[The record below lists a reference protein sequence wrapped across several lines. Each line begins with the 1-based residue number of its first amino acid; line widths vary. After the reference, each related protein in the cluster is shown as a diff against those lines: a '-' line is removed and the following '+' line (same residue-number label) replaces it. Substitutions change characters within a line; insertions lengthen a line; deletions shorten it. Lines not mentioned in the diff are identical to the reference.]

1 MHIDTYIYIYIYFY
15 RLHIWLV
22 STPPKTLESE
32 SLPDPDLH
40 SLSILLGGTMS
51 DPPQNS
57 SENAT
62 FACSFYP
69 PKRCRVSACQLLTP
83 CFAAE

>member
-1 MHIDTYIYIYIYFY
+1 MWA
-15 RLHIWLV
+15 L

-32 SLPDPDLH
+32 SLPDPDQH
-40 SLSILLGGTMS
+40 SLSILLGGS
-51 DPPQNS
+51 DAGPPKNS
-57 SENAT
+57 IENAT

-69 PKRCRVSACQLLTP
+69 PKRSRVSACQLLTP